1 MQLVE
6 GLEALMAYQEPALWM
21 VLMERLAVVGA
32 VKFQEVLTTDLAARE
47 MLAIM
52 AGQVMVLDTLSK
64 Q

>member
-1 MQLVE
+1 
-6 GLEALMAYQEPALWM
+6 M
-21 VLMERLAVVGA
+21 VLMELLAVAGA
-32 VKFQEVLTTDLAARE
+32 VKFQEVPKTDLAARE

>member
-52 AGQVMVLDTLSK
+52 AGQVMVLDILSK